1 MYITLHN
8 LYTNLLQYLP
18 RRVNPILNRNRIK
31 IFRFDVNMGVKT
43 RTKIN
48 LTDVRISAAARCIKH
63 SSESTINSDRYFPNA
78 SRRSSGLDSMRSIG
92 SLAWDDTDHAFNT
105 NER

>member
-1 MYITLHN
+1 
-8 LYTNLLQYLP
+8 
-18 RRVNPILNRNRIK
+18 
-31 IFRFDVNMGVKT
+31 MGVKT

-63 SSESTINSDRYFPNA
+63 SSDSTINSDRYFPNA